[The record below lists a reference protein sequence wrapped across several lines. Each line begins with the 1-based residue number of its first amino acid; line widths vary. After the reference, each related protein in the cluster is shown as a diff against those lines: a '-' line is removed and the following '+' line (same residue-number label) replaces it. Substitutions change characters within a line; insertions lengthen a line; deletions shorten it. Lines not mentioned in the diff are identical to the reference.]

1 MPQYPELHYT
11 KLQLTYVQQSM
22 AILGERKTRRNG
34 MFRVGRFDVT
44 GNFYSTWDTFDE
56 ANAEYER
63 QVHNCIGYKDDQG
76 FVSLVVVLRTTIK
89 E

>member
-1 MPQYPELHYT
+1 
-11 KLQLTYVQQSM
+11 
-22 AILGERKTRRNG
+22 

-63 QVHNCIGYKDDQG
+63 QVRNCIGYKDAPG
-76 FVSLVVVLRTTIK
+76 FVSLVVVLRTAIK

>member
-1 MPQYPELHYT
+1 
-11 KLQLTYVQQSM
+11 M

-34 MFRVGRFDVT
+34 MFRVERFDVT
-44 GNFYSTWDTFDE
+44 GNIRSTWDTFDD

-76 FVSLVVVLRTTIK
+76 FVSLVVVLRTAIK